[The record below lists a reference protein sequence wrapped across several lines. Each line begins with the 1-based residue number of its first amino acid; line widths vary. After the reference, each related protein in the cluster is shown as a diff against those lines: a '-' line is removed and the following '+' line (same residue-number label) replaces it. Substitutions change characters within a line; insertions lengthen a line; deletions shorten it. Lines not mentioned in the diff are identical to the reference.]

1 MTKDLVS
8 VCIPVFNSE
17 LTIKNTIAS
26 ALCQTY
32 TNLELVIVDN
42 HSTDR
47 TWEVINSITD
57 SRIKKFQNDSNIGMT
72 GNWNKCL
79 EHASGEYIHFLC
91 GDDLISPDCIEK
103 KMSKIKENE
112 NIVMVFSAS
121 DVINENGKTVLHRAY
136 SIKDCVLD
144 GVKLAKKAFLFR
156 NIYGEPSN
164 VLFRKNLLQKT
175 GVFPTNV
182 KYSIDLDLWIRLSC
196 QGKVAFVS
204 EPLMKY
210 RISKSN
216 GTSTFTVKTFAT
228 DDKVFVENI
237 IRYGYFNISFFTKM
251 VHFFIHKQRMR
262 IRLLFIKLK
271 S

>member
-1 MTKDLVS
+1 MEKDLVS

-47 TWEVINSITD
+47 TWEVVNSITD

-91 GDDLISPDCIEK
+91 GDDIILPDCIEK
-103 KMSKIKENE
+103 KMLKIKESE

-121 DVINENGKTVLHRAY
+121 DVINENGKLVLHRAY
-136 SIKDCVLD
+136 SNKDCIVD
-144 GVKLAKKAFLFR
+144 GVKLAKKAFLLR

-164 VLFRKNLLQKT
+164 VLFRKNLLQET

-204 EPLMKY
+204 KSLMKY

-216 GTSTFTVKTFAT
+216 GTSTFTVKTFSD

-237 IRYGYFNISFFTKM
+237 MRYGYFKISFFTKM
-251 VHFFIHKQRMR
+251 LHFFIHKQRMR
-262 IRLLFIKLK
+262 MRLLFIKFK